1 MSIRKDKRAKN
12 QPTWILDFLSENG
25 IRKRIRV
32 HASKSVAETKYG
44 LILNEIEKRK
54 MGHFNGNQ
62 YINLSELVQMYLQA
76 SETDGKSPLTIRRI
90 INSTDAF
97 MRLLGEDRMV
107 AEIEPQLI
115 EEYKRIRL
123 TEMTPKKKLL
133 TNGGLNTELR
143 GIKAMFNWAL
153 QMRIISVS
161 PFLGVKL
168 VQTNS
173 KPIRFLSSTELKAIY
188 SAINTAQDMDASDLF
203 TFYLQ
208 TGARRS
214 EILPPK
220 FTWAN
225 TDLER
230 GTIMLHGKKDKYH
243 TLPLSPMLINIL
255 KRREPHKYPFDFK
268 PYQVDKIIR
277 KYYRRAGISNASIHT
292 LRKTCGSLLIQ
303 NGVDIYRVSK
313 WLGHSSVAV
322 TEKHYVDLLQS
333 EYDDIA
339 VLMSKS
345 AVNYLPT

>member
-1 MSIRKDKRAKN
+1 MSIRRDKKALR
-12 QPTWILDFLSENG
+12 QPTWILDYLDEKG
-25 IRKRIRV
+25 IRRRV
-32 HASKSVAETKYG
+32 RMHSTKSVAETKYG
-44 LILNEIEKRK
+44 LILNEVEKRK
-54 MGHFNGNQ
+54 MGLSNGNQ
-62 YINLSELVQMYLQA
+62 YINLKELVQMYLLA
-76 SETDGKSPLTIRRI
+76 SETDGKSPLTIKRI

-97 MRLLGEDRMV
+97 QRLIGEDKSIS
-107 AEIEPQLI
+107 EIEPRLI

-133 TNGGLNTELR
+133 TGGGLNTELR
-143 GIKAMFNWAL
+143 GIKAMFNWAIN
-153 QMRIISVS
+153 MRIITVS

-168 VQTNS
+168 VKVNS
-173 KPIRFLSSTELKAIY
+173 KTVRFLTFSELRAIY
-188 SAINTAQDMDASDLF
+188 EAINKAHDLDASDLF

-208 TGARRS
+208 TGARRT

-225 TDLER
+225 TDLGR

-243 TLPLSPMLINIL
+243 TLPLSPMLIDIL
-255 KRREPHKYPFDFK
+255 QRRKSYIHPFDFK

-277 KYYRRAGISNASIHT
+277 KYYGRASIHNASVHT

-339 VLMSKS
+339 VLMSNT

>member
-1 MSIRKDKRAKN
+1 MSIRRDKKAKN
-12 QPTWILDFLSENG
+12 QPTWILDFLNENG

-32 HASKSVAETKYG
+32 HATKSVAETRYG
-44 LILNEIEKRK
+44 LILSETEKRK
-54 MGHFNGNQ
+54 MG
-62 YINLSELVQMYLQA
+62 LSHANNYLDLKELVNMYLLA
-76 SETDGKSPLTIRRI
+76 SETDGKSPLTIKRI

-97 MRLLGEDRMV
+97 LRILGKDKLIS
-107 AEIEPQLI
+107 EIEPHLL

-153 QMRIISVS
+153 KMRIISIS
-161 PFLGVKL
+161 PFLGVNL
-168 VQTNS
+168 VKTKS
-173 KPIRFLSSTELKAIY
+173 KPVRFFSPPELKAIY
-188 SAINTAQDMDASDLF
+188 SAINIAQDIDASDLF

-230 GTIMLHGKKDKYH
+230 GTIMLDGKKNKYH

-255 KRREPHKYPFDFK
+255 QRRKSYKYPFDFK
-268 PYQVDKIIR
+268 PHQVDKIIR
-277 KYYRRAGISNASIHT
+277 KYYRRAGINNASIHT

-339 VLMSKS
+339 VLMSNT
-345 AVNYLPT
+345 AVNYLP

>member
-1 MSIRKDKRAKN
+1 MSIRRDKKAKL
-12 QPTWILDFLSENG
+12 QPTWILDYLNENG

-32 HASKSVAETKYG
+32 HATKSVAETKYG

-54 MGHFNGNQ
+54 MGYSNGNQ
-62 YINLSELVQMYLQA
+62 YINLRELVQKYILA
-76 SETDGKSPLTIRRI
+76 SETDGKSPLTIKRI

-97 MRLLGEDRMV
+97 MRLVGKDKMIF
-107 AEIEPQLI
+107 EIEPTII

-133 TNGGLNTELR
+133 TGGGLNTELR
-143 GIKAMFNWAL
+143 GIKAMFNWAIN
-153 QMRIISVS
+153 MRIITVS
-161 PFLGVKL
+161 PFLGVKF
-168 VQTNS
+168 VHSDS
-173 KPIRFLSSTELKAIY
+173 KIVRFLSSRELKAIY
-188 SAINTAQDMDASDLF
+188 EAINSAHDEDASDLF

-220 FTWAN
+220 FTWQN
-225 TDLER
+225 IDLER
-230 GTIMLHGKKDKYH
+230 GTIILHGKKGKYH

-255 KRREPHKYPFDFK
+255 KRRESFAYPFEFK

-277 KYYRRAGISNASIHT
+277 KYYRSASINNASVHT

-339 VLMSKS
+339 VLMSNT
-345 AVNYLPT
+345 AVNYLPN